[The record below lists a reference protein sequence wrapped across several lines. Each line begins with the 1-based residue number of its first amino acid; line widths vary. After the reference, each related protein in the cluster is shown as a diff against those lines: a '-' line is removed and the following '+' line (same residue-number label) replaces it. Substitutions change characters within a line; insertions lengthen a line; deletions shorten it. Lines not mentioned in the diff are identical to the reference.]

1 MNKDLRNWLWALLL
15 LAGCVAILFASQP
28 AHSMSIQCIDG
39 DTFAINGTYFRLSN
53 IDTPEKGEPGYKE
66 ASEYTCNY
74 LNQEKYKIITH
85 GKDKYNRTLAE
96 VGNLNT
102 NLINLCLAKPFYG
115 KTTSQVLRL
124 YRDNCKYNPKGV

>member
-1 MNKDLRNWLWALLL
+1 MSKDTKQWLWAILM
-15 LAGCVAILFASQP
+15 AVIAFAILLASQP

-66 ASEYTCNY
+66 ASDYTCNY
-74 LNQEKYKIITH
+74 IRNNDLRITTH
-85 GKDKYNRTLAE
+85 GYDKYRRTLAE

-124 YRDNCKYNPKGV
+124 YRDNCK